1 MKLINM
7 IGCRDKALH
16 IHDTYLLF
24 NIKHKKFMYYIDYHP
39 IPGAYFND
47 DVIPKHHVPRK
58 APWL

>member
-1 MKLINM
+1 M